1 MGVQVILKEGKP
13 EYAVVPYEVYERLVE
28 DAEMLE
34 DIRDYDAAVGA
45 IERGEELIPA
55 EIIYALLD
63 GGNPV
68 RVWRQYRGHTQQEL
82 AAATGISPSYLSQLE
97 TGKRTGTAEVL
108 STIARTLKVDLDD
121 LVT

>member
-1 MGVQVILKEGKP
+1 M
-13 EYAVVPYEVYERLVE
+13 E

-55 EIIYALLD
+55 EIVYALLD
-63 GGNPV
+63 GANPI
-68 RVWRQYRGHTQQEL
+68 RVWRKYRGFTQQDL
-82 AAATGISPSYLSQLE
+82 AAAAGISPPYLSQLE

-108 STIARTLKVDLDD
+108 SAVAEALNVALDD
-121 LVT
+121 LVV